1 MSKRFIVS
9 DELVQRIVPKSYTI
23 ESGSKAG
30 RHVGERILLAID
42 AFGGR
47 EYSLNHHQN
56 FNEFSLFERGSFL
69 EELAESISYDD
80 YDQRDHTRL
89 QNDVYF
95 LGIADLVKRDL
106 YQYLKQDDEV
116 RYYWGS
122 VKASDSGDVIISPP
136 NKP

>member
-9 DELVQRIVPKSYTI
+9 DELVQKIVLKSYAI

-42 AFGGR
+42 VIGGR
-47 EYSLNHHQN
+47 EYRLNRHQN
-56 FNEFSLFERGSFL
+56 FNEFNLFERGSFL

-80 YDQRDHTRL
+80 YGAADPTRL
-89 QNDVYF
+89 QNDDYF
-95 LGIADLVKRDL
+95 LEIVNLVKRDL
-106 YQYLKQDDEV
+106 YQYLKQNEV
-116 RYYWGS
+116 KYHWGS
-122 VKASDSGDVIISPP
+122 VKASDSGDMIVSPS